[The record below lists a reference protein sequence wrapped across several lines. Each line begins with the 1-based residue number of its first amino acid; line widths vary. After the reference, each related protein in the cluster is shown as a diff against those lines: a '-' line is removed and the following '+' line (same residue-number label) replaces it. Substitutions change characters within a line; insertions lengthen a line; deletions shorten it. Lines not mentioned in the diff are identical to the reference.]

1 MIVEQD
7 TWPRADHHVKSHWG
21 QNSLKPMLGPPGWK
35 GQHQR
40 TTPCLINVD
49 YEELLIQ
56 SLKSEIIGKKLSISV
71 AYPCLQL
78 GGQIAHEG
86 AQVGLQEAIIER
98 AHNLQPNLIKH
109 QSIWVR
115 RLHPMCWSE
124 LCWLV
129 WCKQPGPGPS
139 VLRSWASLQ
148 VGRQKWR
155 PAERHDMCPWA
166 EWYGMEMKQDKIN
179 YF

>member
-1 MIVEQD
+1 
-7 TWPRADHHVKSHWG
+7 
-21 QNSLKPMLGPPGWK
+21 MLGPPGWK

-86 AQVGLQEAIIER
+86 AQVGLQEEIIER

-109 QSIWVR
+109 QSI
-115 RLHPMCWSE
+115 
-124 LCWLV
+124 
-129 WCKQPGPGPS
+129 
-139 VLRSWASLQ
+139 
-148 VGRQKWR
+148 
-155 PAERHDMCPWA
+155 
-166 EWYGMEMKQDKIN
+166 
-179 YF
+179 